1 MRQEWLDSAVFYE
14 VYPTSFYDSN
24 GDGIGDIPG
33 IIEKLD
39 YIAEL
44 GCNAVWLNPCY
55 CSPFN
60 DGGYDIT
67 DYYRVDPRFG
77 TNADIKRLFETA
89 RSKGIR
95 IMMDLVMGHTS
106 YLHPWFQQSCREERN
121 EFTDAYIWSDNMDVE
136 HCEGRFMCG
145 LSERPHMFKVNYYA
159 TQPALNYGY
168 YRPNQSWQMAMDS
181 PAAMASRVRLI
192 DVCKFWL
199 EMGAVGFRVDMA
211 HAMVKNDPHHRGTI
225 RFWQE
230 VFRVIRADYPESVFL
245 AEWNNPRQTV
255 MKAGFDLDF
264 YVPFG
269 LFKKWAQERDNENIY
284 ADTYI
289 SEKSSLFRIFLIGLQ
304 QAMKTVNRTEG
315 YQILQLDNHDI
326 IRLSRGRS
334 DDMIR
339 VLWAIYLTLPGVPL
353 IYYGDEI
360 GMRYQPLKSK
370 DGGYHRTGSRT
381 PMQWDNTT
389 NNGFSTTDGALYLPV
404 EGPDSPYTVAA
415 QQADPS
421 SIYHTVRALVH
432 LKRTLACLRATA
444 GFKVLH
450 TGRRGDGNPFIYRR
464 SSATDELV
472 AVILPRGRQVEID
485 MKKYLKG
492 GTYESILQNAAYDG
506 RILSCRG
513 TSYAVFYRSK

>member
-168 YRPNQSWQMAMDS
+168 YHPDKSWQMAMDS
-181 PAAMASRVRLI
+181 PAAMASRERLI

-230 VFRVIRADYPESVFL
+230 VFRAIRADYPESVFL

-255 MKAGFDLDF
+255 VKAGFDLDF

-315 YQILQLDNHDI
+315 YQILQLDNHDM

-381 PMQWDNTT
+381 PMQWDNTI

-472 AVILPRGRQVEID
+472 AVILPRGRQMEID